1 MRVWKRTLS
10 LAPGALAAVLASGC
24 DGTPSGFCTYTL
36 SLRGA
41 PAPPAGAGYGID
53 VFTDPGCA
61 WTFQSNDPWL
71 TLGPDPDNT
80 GGAPGNGPGALEL
93 QVAANTGVRRV
104 GTLTIASQ
112 TVTIDQAGT
121 NGSQCT
127 FVVSPVEQTFVGG
140 TASASGFVI
149 VPRPLNCGWSV
160 SRSAVL
166 EDTVRLVGGG
176 SGAADLRYGV
186 GLAHVTYE
194 VKADSPTSPWQTGEL
209 ILFDTANVRASA
221 HRVVLVH

>member
-1 MRVWKRTLS
+1 MRVWKRTLYMAMGV
-10 LAPGALAAVLASGC
+10 LAPVIASGC
-24 DGTPSGFCTYTL
+24 DDTPSGFCSYVL

-41 PAPPAGAGYGID
+41 PAPASGAGYGIS
-53 VFTDPGCA
+53 VVTDPGCA
-61 WTFQSNDPWL
+61 WAFQSNDPWL
-71 TLGPDPDNT
+71 TLTADSDST
-80 GGAPGNGPGALEL
+80 GSPPGNGPGALEL

-127 FVVSPVEQTFVGG
+127 FFLSPVEQTFVGG

-149 VPRPLNCGWSV
+149 VPTPLNCGWSV
-160 SRSAVL
+160 SRSSVL

-176 SGAADLRYGV
+176 SGGADLRYGV
-186 GLAHVTYE
+186 GLGHITYE